1 MHLGIPLIS
10 INYYISIMKK
20 HFLFIC
26 TLLFSIQG
34 FSQTDF
40 YQWELQNFSD
50 ISRLPEYRTGDMH
63 QLSSYDRTGGNDD
76 GFSGKYS
83 YIRKEGNNL
92 IVADIKGAGIINRI
106 WTPTPS
112 KDTIQFYFDG
122 EKQPRINMPFI
133 DLFSG
138 KVQPFVAPLCG
149 NEIGGYYCYL
159 PIPYAKSLK
168 IVYKGNELKFHQIQY
183 RELSNKEK
191 VKSFSWDY
199 FKNNQS
205 ISEINKIWNEASPLS
220 KYGDKIKTQKVNI
233 TLKGGEEKELFELS
247 NGGRIVGIELDGG
260 HNLQSKSEKLV
271 LKAQWDNEER
281 NAIDVPFYSFFGY
294 VLGKPSMNSILL
306 GSTPSLCYSYL
317 PMPFDDRAKLSVE
330 YKNDDKEITISGKIY
345 YTEEKRN
352 SAHEG
357 KLYTQA
363 RREYSPKA
371 GEPYTIANIRG
382 KGHYVGTILIA
393 QGLNEGMTEYWE
405 SDDCSL
411 IDGEMRM
418 HGTGSEDYFNGG
430 WYAVTDRWDRGISL
444 PIHGSLLYDIK
455 TARTGGYRFFLSD
468 KINFNSSYVLTI
480 EHGPAG
486 NNLDVDYT
494 SVGLFY
500 ANKPQFENKHLYQV
514 TNEIPRRDI
523 LLPQEMTMRL
533 YWFTQV
539 SFNESSMTISSKRE
553 DYWTTNIDFE
563 AVPMVQF
570 DLTGMD
576 NGKYKVYVVH
586 TGTSESKPFSV
597 WQRTNQVSDW
607 ISSKDN
613 VQSTSYAGEIKLSD
627 QIKTL
632 TLRKKKM
639 DDTSLKIDYFIFEK
653 IKQ

>member
-1 MHLGIPLIS
+1 
-10 INYYISIMKK
+10 MKK

-34 FSQTDF
+34 FSQADF

-50 ISRLPEYRTGDMH
+50 ISGLPEYRTGNMH

-92 IVADIKGAGIINRI
+92 IVADIKGAGVINRI

-138 KVQPFVAPLCG
+138 KVEPFVAPLCG

-159 PIPYAKSLK
+159 PIPYAKSIK
-168 IVYKGNELKFHQIQY
+168 IVYKGDGLKFHQIQY
-183 RELSNKEK
+183 RELPNKEK

-199 FKNNQS
+199 FKNKQ
-205 ISEINKIWNEASPLS
+205 IMSEIDKNWNQVPILS
-220 KYGDKIKTQKVNI
+220 IYGDKIKTQKVNI
-233 TLKGGEEKELFELS
+233 TLKGGEEKELFELC
-247 NGGRIVGIELDGG
+247 NGGRIVGIELEGG
-260 HNLQSKSEKLV
+260 HHLQSKSDKLV
-271 LKAQWDNEER
+271 LKAQWDNEEN
-281 NAIDVPFYSFFGY
+281 NAMDVPFHSFFGY
-294 VLGKPSMNSILL
+294 VSGKPSMNSILL
-306 GSTPSLCYSYL
+306 GSTSSLCYSYL
-317 PMPFDDRAKLSVE
+317 PMPFDNSAKLSVE
-330 YKNDDKEITISGKIY
+330 YTNDDQEITISGRIY
-345 YTEEKRN
+345 YTEDQRDSER
-352 SAHEG
+352 EG

-363 RREYSPKA
+363 RREYSPQA

-468 KINFNSSYVLTI
+468 KINFDSSYVLTI

-486 NNLDVDYT
+486 NNLNVDYT

-500 ANKPQFENKHLYQV
+500 ADKPQFENKHLYHV

-523 LLPQEMTMRL
+523 LLPQDMTMRL
-533 YWFTQV
+533 YWFTQA
-539 SFNESSMTISSKRE
+539 SFNGSSMIISSKRE
-553 DYWTTNIDFE
+553 DHWTTNIDFE

-586 TGTSESKPFSV
+586 TGTNESKPFSV
-597 WQRTNQVSDW
+597 WQRTNQVSGW
-607 ISSKDN
+607 ISGKDN
-613 VQSTSYAGEIKLSD
+613 AQSTSYAGEIELSD

-639 DDTSLKIDYFIFEK
+639 DDTSLKIDYLIFEK

>member
-1 MHLGIPLIS
+1 
-10 INYYISIMKK
+10 MKK
-20 HFLFIC
+20 LFLFIC
-26 TLLFSIQG
+26 TLLFTTHS

-50 ISRLPEYRTGDMH
+50 ISRLPEYRTGNMN

-83 YIRKEGNNL
+83 YIRKEGNDL
-92 IVADIKGAGIINRI
+92 IVADIKGTGIINRI

-168 IVYKGNELKFHQIQY
+168 IVYKGSELKFHQIQY

-199 FKNNQS
+199 FKNNR
-205 ISEINKIWNEASPLS
+205 IMSEIGKNWNQESLLS
-220 KYGDKIKTQKVNI
+220 IYGDKIKTQKVHI
-233 TLKGGEEKELFELS
+233 TLKGGEEKEIFKLR

-260 HNLQSKSEKLV
+260 HDLQTKSEKLL
-271 LKAQWDNEER
+271 LKAKWDDEEK
-281 NAIDVPFYSFFGY
+281 NAIDVPFHSFFGY
-294 VLGKPSMNSILL
+294 VSEKPSMQSILL

-317 PMPFDDRAKLSVE
+317 PMPFDGKAELSVE
-330 YKNDDKEITISGKIY
+330 YKNDDKEITISGIIY

-352 SAHEG
+352 STREG

-382 KGHYVGTILIA
+382 KGHYIGTILIA

-418 HGTGSEDYFNGG
+418 HGTGAEDYFNGG

-455 TARTGGYRFFLSD
+455 TAQTGGYRFYLSD

-480 EHGPAG
+480 EHGPEG
-486 NNLDVDYT
+486 NKLNVDYT
-494 SVGLFY
+494 SVALFY
-500 ANKPQFENKHLYQV
+500 ADRPQFENEHLFNI
-514 TNEIPRRDI
+514 TNEVARRDI
-523 LLPQEMTMRL
+523 LLPQDMTMRL
-533 YWFTQV
+533 YWFSQAL
-539 SFNESSMTISSKRE
+539 FNGSSMIISSKRE
-553 DYWTTNIDFE
+553 DHWTTNIDFE

-576 NGKYKVYVVH
+576 NGNYKVYVVH
-586 TGTSESKPFSV
+586 TGIEGNKPFSV
-597 WQRTNQVSDW
+597 WQRTNQVSEW
-607 ISSKDN
+607 LSSNDN
-613 VQSTSYAGEIKLSD
+613 TQLTSFAGEIEISE

-632 TLRKKKM
+632 TIRKKKI
-639 DDTSLKIDYFIFEK
+639 DDATIRIDYLIFEK
-653 IKQ
+653 IKD

>member
-1 MHLGIPLIS
+1 
-10 INYYISIMKK
+10 MKK
-20 HFLFIC
+20 SFILIC
-26 TLLFSIQG
+26 TLLFTVQC

-40 YQWELQNFSD
+40 YQWELQNLSD
-50 ISRLPEYRTGDMH
+50 ILRLPEYRTGDMH

-83 YIRKEGNNL
+83 YLRKEKNDL
-92 IVADIKGAGIINRI
+92 VIADIKGAGVINRI

-122 EKQPRINMPFI
+122 EKIPRINMPFI
-133 DLFSG
+133 NLFSG
-138 KVQPFVAPLCG
+138 ETYPFVAPLCG

-159 PIPYAKSLK
+159 PIPYEKSLK
-168 IVYKGNELKFHQIQY
+168 IVYKGECMKFQQIQY
-183 RELSNKEK
+183 RELSEKEK
-191 VKSFSWDY
+191 IKSFSWDCVNNNKTLTEIC
-199 FKNNQS
+199 KN
-205 ISEINKIWNEASPLS
+205 WNEISLPSA
-220 KYGDKIKTQKVNI
+220 YGDKIKMQKINV
-233 TLKGGEEKELFELS
+233 TLKGGEEKIFFELS
-247 NGGRIVGIELDGG
+247 KGGRIVGIEIDGNY
-260 HNLQSKSEKLV
+260 NLQNQSDKLIF
-271 LKAQWDNEER
+271 KANWDNEQE
-281 NAIDVPFYSFFGY
+281 NAIDVPFHSFFGY
-294 VLGKPSMNSILL
+294 VSGKPSMSSLLL
-306 GSTPSLCYSYL
+306 GSTPSMCYSYL
-317 PMPFDDRAKLSVE
+317 PMPFDDRAKLSVAYINNHKE
-330 YKNDDKEITISGKIY
+330 DEITLSGKIY
-345 YTEEKRN
+345 YIEEKRK
-352 SAHEG
+352 STQEG

-371 GEPYTIANIRG
+371 GEPYTIANILG
-382 KGHYVGTILIA
+382 KGHYVGTILMA

-468 KINFNSSYVLTI
+468 KIGFNSSYVLTI

-486 NNLDVDYT
+486 NNLNVDYT

-500 ANKPQFENKHLYQV
+500 ADKPQFENKHLYQV
-514 TNEIPRRDI
+514 TDEVKRRDI
-523 LLPQEMTMRL
+523 LLPQDMTMRL
-533 YWFTQV
+533 YWFTQT
-539 SFNESSMTISSKRE
+539 SFNGSSMIISSKRE

-576 NGKYKVYVVH
+576 NGTYKVYVVH
-586 TGTSESKPFSV
+586 TGSADAKPFSV
-597 WQRTNQVSDW
+597 WQRTNQVSEW
-607 ISSKDN
+607 ISGDNN
-613 VQSTSYAGEIKLSD
+613 VQSTSFAGEITITD

-639 DDTSLKIDYFIFEK
+639 DDTTLQIDYLIFEK
-653 IKQ
+653 KEQ